1 MTTDRQLIDSESL
14 QVRHV
19 EALVREQRLRDEAR
33 DKVDEAWRIGLM
45 EYRRRTVELMEASV
59 AEQARL
65 NYLFETLIRGMGH
78 NL

>member
-33 DKVDEAWRIGLM
+33 DKVDEA
-45 EYRRRTVELMEASV
+45 
-59 AEQARL
+59 
-65 NYLFETLIRGMGH
+65 
-78 NL
+78 